1 MTTEEYLLKQYGPLM
16 SMTDIAALL
25 DRSPEGIRVALY
37 SDTDVSRKLKP
48 TMLRIGRRVY
58 FRTLQVKEALALDG
72 GAIAW
77 AIPSRLNA
85 APTQWCT
92 TIFCWMNG

>member
-72 GAIAW
+72 GAIA
-77 AIPSRLNA
+77 
-85 APTQWCT
+85 
-92 TIFCWMNG
+92 